1 MDKVLK
7 SVSLSIKAAGFMD
20 GIQYARKITINMVI
34 RQSFR

>member
-7 SVSLSIKAAGFMD
+7 SVSLSIKTAGFMD
-20 GIQYARKITINMVI
+20 GIQYLRKFTINMVI